1 LKKAFTIPG
10 LFCLIFLKIA
20 AADSSITLQLK
31 SEKDRAEVEK
41 LITGLK
47 AKTASQRIEQVSAYL
62 LGRKYHPDTKKRI
75 KKQRT
80 KKTKNVEANNIDP
93 LPVKL
98 INSDLRYL
106 DCMTYVEHVL
116 ALAACQKPDYKYEF
130 LLRLID
136 IKFNA
141 NGRPLMNHHR
151 KHFTSVWADRNEA
164 KGYVKNVA
172 KAHPLAQQKVVTL
185 NKVGKNRTF
194 YVKDRFMISEK
205 PQTVWYFSRDT
216 LLKKEI
222 KLESGDIIAMVTGK
236 EGLDVTHMGFYIEK
250 DNKPLLRHASYTK
263 NEIVDEDFYEYFKNH
278 KSARG
283 IMLLRPVLNASSPAR
298 YRFKVR

>member
-1 LKKAFTIPG
+1 M
-10 LFCLIFLKIA
+10 FLRVA
-20 AADSSITLQLK
+20 AAESSITLQLK

-41 LITGLK
+41 LIAGLK
-47 AKTASQRIEQVSAYL
+47 ADTVSHRIEQVSAYL
-62 LGRKYHPDTKKRI
+62 LGRKYHPGTKKRI
-75 KKQRT
+75 KKQRA
-80 KKTKNVEANNIDP
+80 KKPKNVEASNIDP

-98 INSDLRYL
+98 ISSDLRYL

-116 ALAACQKPDYKYEF
+116 ALAACKKPDYKYEF

-136 IKFNA
+136 VKFDA

-164 KGYVKNVA
+164 RGYVKNVA

-194 YVKDRFMISEK
+194 YVKDRFMISEN

-222 KLESGDIIAMVTGK
+222 KLRSGDIVAMVTGK

-250 DNKPLLRHASYTK
+250 DKKPLLRHASYTQNK
-263 NEIVDEDFYEYFKNH
+263 VIDEDFYEYFKNH
-278 KSARG
+278 KSAKG
-283 IMLLRPVLNASSPAR
+283 IMLLRPVLKAGTPPQ
-298 YRFKVR
+298 YKFKTN